1 MAHFPKQRLVNKPIL
16 GHVTEEVLL
25 KFVPTDNTSL
35 VQKRT
40 MARMV
45 FSDFLS
51 SVRVTQNRIVRLHHF
66 WQMGRFVNPK

>member
-45 FSDFLS
+45 FLIFCPL
-51 SVRVTQNRIVRLHHF
+51 
-66 WQMGRFVNPK
+66 